1 MPIVTATLLPGYPP
15 EVEARLVSRLAT
27 ATRSV
32 IAASAEGTI
41 AYVSHASTYQRG
53 GQVLAAGAGHRPVA
67 SDIAVAFL
75 RAMEQRDLEQ
85 ARRFLAP
92 GFTMCFPGGREMTR
106 LEELV
111 ERSAGRYRHVAKA
124 FERIDEAWTDR
135 GAIVYCSGT
144 LHGTWN
150 DGTAFDGIR
159 FIDRFEIADGLIER
173 QDVWNDMG
181 ELLAARTVAS
191 R

>member
-1 MPIVTATLLPGYPP
+1 MPIVNATLLPGYPS

-32 IAASAEGTI
+32 IAAPAEGTTVC
-41 AYVSHASTYQRG
+41 VSHASTYQRAG
-53 GQVLAAGAGHRPVA
+53 EVLSSGAGHRPVA
-67 SDIAVAFL
+67 GEIAVAFL
-75 RAMEQRDLEQ
+75 RAMEARDLAQ

-92 GFTMCFPGGREMTR
+92 GFVMCFPGGREMTR

-111 ERSAGRYRHVAKA
+111 ERSAGRYRSVAKT
-124 FERIDEAWTDR
+124 FERIDEAWTDL
-135 GAIVYCSGT
+135 GAVVYCSGT

-150 DGTAFDGIR
+150 DGTGFDGIR
-159 FIDRFEIADGLIER
+159 FIDRFEVADGLIVR

-181 ELLAARTVAS
+181 EVIR

>member
-1 MPIVTATLLPGYPP
+1 MPIVAATLLPGYPP

-41 AYVSHASTYQRG
+41 AYVSHASTYQRAG
-53 GQVLAAGAGHRPVA
+53 KVLAAGAGHRPVA
-67 SDIAVAFL
+67 SDIAVGFL
-75 RAMEQRDLEQ
+75 RAMEARDLEQ

-92 GFTMCFPGGREMTR
+92 GFTMCFPGGREMTQ

-111 ERSAGRYRHVAKA
+111 ERSAGRYRSVAKT
-124 FERIDEAWTDR
+124 FERIDEAWTDD
-135 GAIVYCSGT
+135 GAVVYCSGI
-144 LHGTWN
+144 LHGAWN
-150 DGTAFDGIR
+150 DGTSFEGIR
-159 FIDRFEIADGLIER
+159 FIDRFEIVEGLIRR

-181 ELLAARTVAS
+181 EVIR

>member
-1 MPIVTATLLPGYPP
+1 MPIVAATLLPGYPP

-41 AYVSHASTYQRG
+41 AYVSHASSYQRAG
-53 GQVLAAGAGHRPVA
+53 KVLDSGAGHRPVA

-75 RAMEQRDLEQ
+75 RAMEERDLEQ
-85 ARRFLAP
+85 ARRLLAP
-92 GFTMCFPGGREMTR
+92 GFTMCFPGGRAMTQ

-111 ERSAGRYRHVAKA
+111 ERSAGRYRSVAKT
-124 FERIDEAWTDR
+124 FERIDEAWTDD
-135 GAIVYCSGT
+135 GAVVYCSGT
-144 LHGTWN
+144 LHGAWN
-150 DGTAFDGIR
+150 DGTSFEGIR
-159 FIDRFEIADGLIER
+159 FIDRFEIADGLIRR

-181 ELLAARTVAS
+181 EVMR